1 MRRAEAKP
9 KEKLKPLGR
18 EFSIFW
24 FGQAISV
31 MGTAFTQY
39 GLPLLVFRLTGS
51 ALNLAFGQISIYLP
65 YVLFG
70 LFIGA
75 WTDRMDRKRLLIW
88 VNVLRGVAIA
98 LVPGLALFG
107 ALNVYWLYIISFIN
121 SVLAVFSSAAQ
132 TTVIPS
138 LVDKD
143 QLVTAN
149 GRTTLTESIAKVGG
163 PILAGVLISF
173 APLETIFLVDS
184 VSFFIIA
191 VSLLFIRASFNQAHP
206 GGKLR
211 EKNVVREIKEGLDFL
226 RQQRVVLS
234 ATILATLANLLMIT
248 AATQQIIL
256 VKRQFQATD
265 QQVSLMFAASGV
277 GAIIFSFLVNRLPKR
292 WGFGRIAIFSQMLIG
307 VLVLFLGSAP
317 VFALAPL
324 LSIFI
329 SGCNVIFNIQFTSLV
344 QLSVPNRLLG
354 RVSSTILVLAFVA
367 IPVGSLAGGSAIEW
381 SGNVGLVYQV
391 SGVLVILMT
400 ASFLFTP
407 LNRPQSFNMDR
418 AAAKEAKPS

>member
-1 MRRAEAKP
+1 MSRAKP
-9 KEKLKPLGR
+9 QPKEIVKPLGR

-51 ALNLAFGQISIYLP
+51 ALNLAFSQISVYLP

-75 WTDRMDRKRLLIW
+75 WTDRMDRKKILVW
-88 VNVLRGVAIA
+88 VNVLRGATIA
-98 LVPGLALFG
+98 LVPTLAGLG
-107 ALNVYWLYIISFIN
+107 ALNVYWLYVISFAN

-138 LVDKD
+138 LVDKE
-143 QLVTAN
+143 QLVRAN

-184 VSFFIIA
+184 LSFFVIA
-191 VSLLFIRASFNQAHP
+191 VSLLFIKTSFNP
-206 GGKLR
+206 PRPEGKPP
-211 EKNVVREIKEGLDFL
+211 EKNVFREIKEGLDFL
-226 RQQRVVLS
+226 RQQKVVLS
-234 ATILATLANLLMIT
+234 ATILTTLANLLLIT
-248 AATQQIIL
+248 ASTQQITL
-256 VKRQFQATD
+256 VKREFQATD
-265 QQVSLMFAASGV
+265 QQVSLMFAASGI

-292 WGFGRIAIFSQMLIG
+292 WGFGRIAIYSQMIIG
-307 VLVLFLGSAP
+307 ALVLVLGSAP
-317 VFALAPL
+317 VFELAPL

-329 SGCNVIFNIQFTSLV
+329 SGCNIIFNIQFTSLL
-344 QLSVPNRLLG
+344 QLCVPNRLLG
-354 RVSSTILVLAFVA
+354 RVTSTTYVLAFVA
-367 IPVGSLAGGSAIEW
+367 IPLGSLVGGSAIEW
-381 SGNVGLVYQV
+381 SGNVGLVYQLI
-391 SGVLVILMT
+391 GVLVILLT

-407 LNRPQSFNMDR
+407 LNRPQSFNVEI
-418 AAAKEAKPS
+418 AAQEVKLS